1 MKRRKFLGSVGGAV
15 GGALGASALGA
26 TLPSAIRS
34 FGSSKAKAQPPADDG
49 TLFIEI
55 CLRDQWDQMH
65 VFVPPGIATFGRIHR
80 GETGDG
86 LTFFAQPDELRMTP
100 TSTGNVFL
108 TADSYELAPFV
119 DTFAQID
126 FGEPTAG
133 DIHGHEAANPIR
145 TPGRRRERLPG
156 YMSLFDNDPAS
167 SSSGNMEDYGTVPT
181 PACVHNHW
189 SKSLDPAL
197 RNGIVFKGISRS
209 NHTVYHFAAGLPGGE
224 LDRVRSRGELFDLFP
239 PFVDDPSLVR
249 SAGEADAIQR
259 ALGRVDDR
267 FFARRRLSER
277 VRDGHQRQ
285 LDELRQQLHV
295 AEPRVVSLPLSEEER
310 AYWGSGVPSQ
320 TCTRDDRESFECGE
334 GQVKAQ
340 IWEQI
345 AYAYKLISSG
355 LTRTVALEFDY
366 MDLHTYRPES
376 AVRTQAQQLAKPL
389 ARLIARLQEAG
400 LYERTVIAVYT
411 ADGSRAPHANSYG
424 NDGKNTLILA
434 GGRIRGGYYGDIRL
448 TDEGGRNGVTY
459 HPPGEEGAP
468 VSEGFRRTE
477 GRLSSARLWRTV
489 IEAARIPNDVV
500 EGFTEVQSATPYGF
514 VLR

>member
-1 MKRRKFLGSVGGAV
+1 MKRRTFLGGLSGGL
-15 GGALGASALGA
+15 GTLGLGALGASALGA
-26 TLPSAIRS
+26 SLRSGALPPGLRA
-34 FGSSKAKAQPPADDG
+34 FGPSKAAAQPPDDGG
-49 TLFIEI
+49 TLFLEI

-65 VFVPPGIATFGRIHR
+65 VFVPPGIASFGRVHR

-86 LTFFAQPDELRMTP
+86 LTFFAQPDELRTAP

-119 DTFAQID
+119 DTVAQVD

-156 YMSLFDNDPAS
+156 YMSLFENDPAS
-167 SSSGNMEDYGTVPT
+167 SSGGNMEDYGTVPT

-189 SKSLDPAL
+189 SKSLDPSL
-197 RNGIVFKGISRS
+197 RNGIAFKGISRS

-249 SAGEADAIQR
+249 SAVEADAIQR

-267 FFARRRLSER
+267 FLARRRIQAR
-277 VRDGHQRQ
+277 VRDDHQRQ
-285 LDELRQQLHV
+285 IDELRQQLHV
-295 AEPRVVSLPLSEEER
+295 AEPRVVSLPLTDEER

-340 IWEQI
+340 IWEQV
-345 AYAYKLISSG
+345 AYAYKLLSAG
-355 LTRTVALEFDY
+355 LTRTVALEFDWKGTPGSESSWWTCEASATWICTVIGRSPRCARRPNSSPSPSRASSRACRRTASTSAPSSPSTPRTEAAP
-366 MDLHTYRPES
+366 HTPTATATTARTPSSSQAVASAAATTATSASATRATATASPTTRPE
-376 AVRTQAQQLAKPL
+376 RT
-389 ARLIARLQEAG
+389 AR
-400 LYERTVIAVYT
+400 
-411 ADGSRAPHANSYG
+411 P
-424 NDGKNTLILA
+424 
-434 GGRIRGGYYGDIRL
+434 
-448 TDEGGRNGVTY
+448 
-459 HPPGEEGAP
+459 
-468 VSEGFRRTE
+468 
-477 GRLSSARLWRTV
+477 
-489 IEAARIPNDVV
+489 
-500 EGFTEVQSATPYGF
+500 
-514 VLR
+514 